1 MESESY
7 LMEFVN
13 NLVIFFIFITN
24 AYSDI
29 FCSIWYILEDG
40 FQKQTMVEFQ
50 QCFPNHG
57 MVLASKMKLNMHL
70 QIKQLV

>member
-1 MESESY
+1 MK
-7 LMEFVN
+7 LRLKFGM
-13 NLVIFFIFITN
+13 LK
-24 AYSDI
+24 
-29 FCSIWYILEDG
+29 WEDG

-50 QCFPNHG
+50 QCFQNHG